1 MKKLTFLGD
10 AMCDN
15 SMAGTLEKYLN
26 DATDCYDF
34 DSVFLHIKSV
44 ISDSDYVIANLETPI
59 TASRENL
66 TTKKWTF
73 NTPFEFALALKKA
86 GVDCVST
93 ANNHCLDNGI
103 AGIEETL
110 KCLDKIG
117 LNHCGTQK
125 KNGSRVCT
133 VDLDNLRIG
142 ILSYTY
148 GTNAFSN
155 NNYLPFKHRNCVNLL
170 QEQEGLVKLLWK
182 KSFKGH
188 LNTLY
193 KYIEK
198 HLYPENSQLPIY
210 EKRTLQFFRRMC
222 IYKDLFSLKEMKPD
236 FIIALLHIGGQYN
249 DNPSSYTKETTNWFL
264 NHGCDIV
271 IDNHEHVVHGSYFSN
286 NQFAAYALG
295 NCLGGAGVIREP
307 YDRKSEYSIALHIY
321 IGKKDIGI
329 KRITFSVL
337 RTILGDNGKLEVWPV
352 KDIIDSG
359 YYYDRYDEKE
369 ILTIANRFSGL
380 DYNAICKEFVIYEE

>member
-15 SMAGTLEKYLN
+15 SMALTLDKYLN
-26 DATDCYDF
+26 DAARYNF
-34 DSVFLHIKSV
+34 ESVFSHLKGT
-44 ISDSDYVIANLETPI
+44 ISKSDYVIVNLETPI
-59 TASRENL
+59 TTSRENL
-66 TTKKWTF
+66 TSKKWTF
-73 NTPFEFALALKKA
+73 NTPFEFAIALKKA

-103 AGIEETL
+103 SGLEETL
-110 KCLDKIG
+110 ECLETIG
-117 LNHCGTQK
+117 LDHCGTQK
-125 KNGSRVCT
+125 KGGNRFIT
-133 VDLDNLRIG
+133 VNLANLKVG

-155 NNYLPFKHRNCVNLL
+155 NCYLPFKYRKCVNLL

-182 KSFKGH
+182 KFLRGR

-198 HLYPENSQLPIY
+198 HFYPENDKLPVH
-210 EKRTLQFFRRMC
+210 EKRTLQFYRRMC
-222 IYKDLFSLKEMKPD
+222 IYKDLISLKVMKPD

-249 DNPSSYTKETTNWFL
+249 DCPSSYTKEITNWFL
-264 NHGCDIV
+264 KHGCDVV

-286 NQFAAYALG
+286 NQFAAFALG

-307 YDRKSEYSIALHIY
+307 YDKKSEYSIALHLY
-321 IGKKDIGI
+321 IDEKDSRI

-337 RTILGDNGKLEVWPV
+337 RTILGDHGKLEVWPAI
-352 KDIIDSG
+352 DLRDSG
-359 YYYDRYDEKE
+359 HYYDRYDEEE
-369 ILTIANRFSGL
+369 ILTVAHKFSGL
-380 DYNAICKEFVIYEE
+380 NYSTVDKELVIYETR